1 VEFVLDRSDDRIE
14 GYRVDL
20 GVEALAPLGRGRWRP
35 HATIDLHGLRAGAV
49 RPAIARAV
57 AQRDERPV
65 LRLLIVHGKGLHS
78 DRGGAILAGAVID
91 VLTEGPL
98 AWRVRAFTAA
108 PMRLGGIGALVV
120 EIDARTGR

>member
-1 VEFVLDRSDDRIE
+1 
-14 GYRVDL
+14 
-20 GVEALAPLGRGRWRP
+20 
-35 HATIDLHGLRAGAV
+35 V
-49 RPAIARAV
+49 RPAIVRAV
-57 AQRDERPV
+57 AQRNERPV